1 MKMDVK
7 NKKGFEFSFGW
18 IFAIIVGAV
27 IIFLAI
33 YGVTNFIK
41 QQRGTSDTFAGKEIG
56 IILSPVE
63 TSLESGKTNM
73 ISFPAETRVY
83 NDCKTT
89 GNFGSQG
96 IRVAM
101 KSGVGKE
108 WQEPG
113 LPSIFYN
120 KYIFSTST
128 VEGKKAMVLAKPF
141 SMPYK
146 VADIILLWSAEED
159 YCFVNPPKEIEDEI
173 EDLSIERINVTSS
186 KGNCKKNSK
195 KVCFGSTGCD
205 VDVDLISQRVKKYGQ
220 IIYYAD
226 DKENAL
232 LYGAIFSD
240 PGIYE
245 CQVKRLMKRASEL
258 ALLYRAKSE
267 SLSPRGCSSNLESDL
282 ITYSNQTSVFNS
294 SIALNDIQY
303 SADELGRRNNALS
316 CKLF

>member
-1 MKMDVK
+1 MI
-7 NKKGFEFSFGW
+7 NKKGFEFSFAW

-27 IIFLAI
+27 FIFLAI

-41 QQRGTSDTFAGKEIG
+41 QQRGISDTFAGKEIG

-63 TSLESGKTNM
+63 TSLESGKTNQ
-73 ISFPAETRVY
+73 ISFSAETRVY
-83 NDCKTT
+83 NDCKTK

-96 IRVAM
+96 ISVAM
-101 KSGVGKE
+101 KSGIGQE
-108 WQEPG
+108 WPEPG
-113 LPSIFYN
+113 QPSIFYN

-141 SMPYK
+141 NMPYK
-146 VADIILLWSAEED
+146 VADIILLWGVEEE
-159 YCFVNPPKEIEDEI
+159 YCFVNPPREIEDEI
-173 EDLSIERINVTSS
+173 EDLSIYGINVTSS
-186 KGNCKKNSK
+186 KANCKKDSK

-205 VDVDLISQRVKKYGQ
+205 MDVDLHLKTVKKYKQ
-220 IIYYAD
+220 TLYYSD

-267 SLSPRGCSSNLESDL
+267 TLSPRGCSSNLESDL
-282 ITYSNQTSVFNS
+282 IIYSNQTSAFNS
-294 SIALNDIQY
+294 SIALDGIKY